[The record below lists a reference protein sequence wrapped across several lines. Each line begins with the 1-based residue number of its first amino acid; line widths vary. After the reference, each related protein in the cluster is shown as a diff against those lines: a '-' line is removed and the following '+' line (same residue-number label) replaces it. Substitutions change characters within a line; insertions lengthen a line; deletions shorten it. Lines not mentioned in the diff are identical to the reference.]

1 LLGKALLL
9 AGNGEAAEEQLQ
21 EATSLSPLSEEV
33 YVEVGAALRD
43 AGRLEAAAARYE
55 RAVEL
60 EPKNQLY
67 NLDLGRIYSTL
78 STAGG
83 WNEGYFEKA
92 ERTLVRAARQ
102 QPVPGSSA
110 DSQQAALL
118 ALGDLYYRWD
128 REEEAIAV
136 YEQVLRE
143 DPESE
148 AASNRLEELQ
158 G

>member
-1 LLGKALLL
+1 
-9 AGNGEAAEEQLQ
+9 
-21 EATSLSPLSEEV
+21 
-33 YVEVGAALRD
+33 LRD

-92 ERTLVRAARQ
+92 ERTLVRAAGQ
-102 QPVPGSSA
+102 QPVPGSSKA
-110 DSQQAALL
+110 SQQAALL

-128 REEEAIAV
+128 REEDAIAV
-136 YEQVLRE
+136 YEQVLGE
-143 DPESE
+143 DPDSQE
-148 AASNRLEELQ
+148 ASNRLEELQ

>member
-1 LLGKALLL
+1 MLVEAFPEVPRYRALLGKALLL

-83 WNEGYFEKA
+83 WNEGYFEKP
-92 ERTLVRAARQ
+92 RGRSSGPRDSSPCRDLARIRSR
-102 QPVPGSSA
+102 PLCSPWVTSTIGGTARKRPSPST
-110 DSQQAALL
+110 S
-118 ALGDLYYRWD
+118 R
-128 REEEAIAV
+128 
-136 YEQVLRE
+136 
-143 DPESE
+143 S
-148 AASNRLEELQ
+148 
-158 G
+158 